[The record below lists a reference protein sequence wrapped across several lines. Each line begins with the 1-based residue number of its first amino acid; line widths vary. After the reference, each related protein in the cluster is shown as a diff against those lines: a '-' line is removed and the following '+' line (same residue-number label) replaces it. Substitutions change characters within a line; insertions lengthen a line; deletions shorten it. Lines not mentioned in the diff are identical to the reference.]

1 MWVLD
6 RTEKGYYSMTKK
18 GEIFSIILIFCL
30 LLTTFCARTTLDS
43 VWKDPNYQGGK
54 FKKVL
59 VVGVAKN
66 QTNRRL
72 FEDKFA
78 AELKTYGTDA
88 ISSYT
93 IIPSAE
99 KLNKATVQSKVETL
113 EIDVILVTKVV
124 NLKEERTY
132 SRGSYPLRY
141 QRGWHGEYSRGYNE
155 YTQGRGSY
163 YEYKV
168 VSLETNIYDAQTDK
182 LIWSGWSDTVLED
195 SVESAIVSLI
205 QVITKSLSDNQL
217 L

>member
-1 MWVLD
+1 MLLND
-6 RTEKGYYSMTKK
+6 KK
-18 GEIFSIILIFCL
+18 RGKISIILVFCL

-43 VWKDPNYQGGK
+43 VWKDPNYQGVK

-93 IIPSAE
+93 IIPSVD
-99 KLNKATVQSKVETL
+99 KLDKATVESKVETL
-113 EIDVILVTKVV
+113 ELDAILVTKVV

-168 VSLETNIYDAQTDK
+168 VSLETNIYDVQTDK

-205 QVITKSLSDNQL
+205 KVITKSLSDNQL